1 MKTIFARLAQ
11 TLQGNAECLA
21 ELQRIQEAF
30 EAGVNQVDDVQGF
43 VKRLRFA
50 GALDAATAGSL
61 EIDLLFVAPIEAK
74 PETSKEPLYH
84 QNSMLGPNRPLD
96 KEGMVWQLEQTIKD
110 LQRQVTTE
118 FRSRYFGECLA
129 IHKTLAMIGWLDS
142 AETDCLYLQIVK
154 AHEQAIRQCIEVGE
168 VVLPEVVQKESYRLK
183 QAEERYAASHALGAT
198 K

>member
-84 QNSMLGPNRPLD
+84 QNSMLGRTGHWTRRD
-96 KEGMVWQLEQTIKD
+96 G
-110 LQRQVTTE
+110 
-118 FRSRYFGECLA
+118 LA
-129 IHKTLAMIGWLDS
+129 TGADHQGF
-142 AETDCLYLQIVK
+142 
-154 AHEQAIRQCIEVGE
+154 
-168 VVLPEVVQKESYRLK
+168 
-183 QAEERYAASHALGAT
+183 AATGYN
-198 K
+198 